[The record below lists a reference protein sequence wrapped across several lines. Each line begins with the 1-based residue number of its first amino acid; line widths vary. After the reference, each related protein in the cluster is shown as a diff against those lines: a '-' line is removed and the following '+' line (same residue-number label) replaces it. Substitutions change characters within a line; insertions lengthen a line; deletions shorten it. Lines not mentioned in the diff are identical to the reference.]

1 MVHPPL
7 QTQKAKG
14 GKLGGSAVGNT
25 VIYLSLKAFGL
36 LADEEGS
43 EFVTL
48 NRKVE
53 GSDKSVF

>member
-1 MVHPPL
+1 LVHPPF

-14 GKLGGSAVGNT
+14 EKFGGSAVGDT

-36 LADEEGS
+36 LVDEEGS

>member
-1 MVHPPL
+1 
-7 QTQKAKG
+7 
-14 GKLGGSAVGNT
+14 VGDT

-36 LADEEGS
+36 LVDEEGS